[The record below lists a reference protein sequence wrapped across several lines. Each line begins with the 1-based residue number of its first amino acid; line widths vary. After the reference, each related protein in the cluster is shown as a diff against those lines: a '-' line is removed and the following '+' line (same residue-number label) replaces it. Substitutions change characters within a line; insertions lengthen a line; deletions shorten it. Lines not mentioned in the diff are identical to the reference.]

1 MILGSAID
9 CLCRYFLF
17 FSPSSLFCFYLF
29 RQMLVLSLWCL
40 CFFYIFQILLLL
52 WHLTANYLLYR
63 RRTPLF
69 TGSTVKISVHW
80 SSSFFFQI
88 RTWLENG
95 ITIAGWVCLRNPS
108 GRWRM
113 RGLRRSN
120 LRKWSKRQVVHLW
133 QLSSSVRYFFF
144 LRSWKSILRSYTP
157 FSSWRE
163 SYFEEFLGP

>member
-9 CLCRYFLF
+9 CLCRYF
-17 FSPSSLFCFYLF
+17 FYFPPLLPCSVF
-29 RQMLVLSLWCL
+29 TFLGRCL
-40 CFFYIFQILLLL
+40 CCLCDACVFFILLFISCYYYDLL
-52 WHLTANYLLYR
+52 PLTISCTAGALRYL
-63 RRTPLF
+63 PEAPF
-69 TGSTVKISVHW
+69 KISVHW

-95 ITIAGWVCLRNPS
+95 LTIAEWLYLRNPS

-133 QLSSSVRYFFF
+133 QLSSSVQYFFPVRF
-144 LRSWKSILRSYTP
+144 WKSILRSFTS
-157 FSSWRE
+157 F
-163 SYFEEFLGP
+163 FLE